1 MTTEP
6 EVTTRAPAS
15 HRRRAALAP
24 TVLLVIAVLLVAAN
38 LRPAVTGLGP
48 VLDQIRVSLH
58 VSPGFLS
65 VLTALP
71 AVCFGLAGFLA
82 PVLARQVG
90 LGRALGVAVAL
101 ITVGLG
107 VRVLDGPVVLLGG
120 SLVACAGIAVCNV
133 LIPVVIRESFPHRI
147 GLLTGLYTGSLQG
160 VAALGSILTP
170 VLDAGL
176 GGWRPALLS
185 WAALAAL
192 ALFCWLLAARP
203 GARPDAATE
212 DLPAP
217 TRTSVR
223 HLARSGLAWSVTAFF
238 GLQGMFAYAMM
249 GWIPQI
255 LMAAGVS
262 RATAGVMAGVISL
275 LGVPLS
281 LLVVPVASRARSQS
295 AWLAGITG
303 IGVTGVL
310 GLLIAPSAAPW
321 LWSTLAGIGMGVFAL
336 AIALISL
343 RTANADDTR
352 ALSTMTQG
360 VGYLLASLG
369 PLLVGVL
376 HGVTGGWA
384 VSLGFVLAA
393 QLIQMVIGLF
403 AGRDRFV

>member
-6 EVTTRAPAS
+6 EVTTRAPVAR
-15 HRRRAALAP
+15 HRAALAP
-24 TVLLVIAVLLVAAN
+24 TVLLVVAVLLIAAN

-48 VLDQIRVSLH
+48 VLDQIRLSLH

-101 ITVGLG
+101 ITAGLG
-107 VRVLDGPVVLLGG
+107 VRVLDGPVVLLAG

-147 GLLTGLYTGSLQG
+147 GLLTGLYTGVLQG

-170 VLDAGL
+170 VLDVDL
-176 GGWRPALLS
+176 GGWRPALSS
-185 WAALAAL
+185 WGALAAL

-203 GARPDAATE
+203 GARADVSAE
-212 DLPAP
+212 GLPTP
-217 TRTSVR
+217 SPTSVR
-223 HLARSGLAWSVTAFF
+223 HLARSRLAWAVTAYF
-238 GLQGMFAYAMM
+238 GLQAMFAYAVM
-249 GWIPQI
+249 GWVPQV
-255 LMAAGVS
+255 LMAAGVG
-262 RATAGVMAGVISL
+262 RGTAGVMAGIMSL

-295 AWLAGITG
+295 AWLAGITS
-303 IGVTGVL
+303 IGVCGVL
-310 GLLIAPSAAPW
+310 GLLIAPGAAPW
-321 LWSTLAGIGMGVFAL
+321 LWSVLAGIGMGVFAL

-360 VGYLLASLG
+360 VGYLVASLG
-369 PLLVGVL
+369 PLVVGVL
-376 HGVTGGWA
+376 HGMTGGWTA
-384 VSLGFVLAA
+384 SMAFLLVGL
-393 QLIQMVIGLF
+393 LIQMVVGLF